1 MFDLDGDGFITREE
15 LKVAMEMIG
24 EHVTEEQIDQVILM
38 ADTDH
43 DEKIN
48 YEGMFLNLDCFI
60 PLMFLF
66 KFHQKKYIHILT
78 RHEAIDIFKIEKGP

>member
-1 MFDLDGDGFITREE
+1 MAAAFKVFDLDGDGFITREE
-15 LKVAMEMIG
+15 LKIAMEMIG

-48 YEGMFLNLDCFI
+48 YEGKCVLFI
-60 PLMFLF
+60 IRSHKLRQLYRVC
-66 KFHQKKYIHILT
+66 QIQVT
-78 RHEAIDIFKIEKGP
+78 ASIFRKR